1 MHHVPPGI
9 AGDYHDRCANE
20 LNRLDD
26 QVEHVAAFVE
36 SVVLTVQPE
45 SFTVEQ
51 RAQLNEWLCAAR
63 AARKALR
70 S

>member
-9 AGDYHDRCANE
+9 AGDYAARCCAE
-20 LNRLDD
+20 IERLDD
-26 QVEHVAAFVE
+26 QVEHVANFIE
-36 SVVLTVQPE
+36 SIVLTVQPE
-45 SFTVEQ
+45 SFTTEQ